1 MIFQQVLSLES
12 HLKLRKE
19 SEEWDKK
26 TKENIIDV
34 MKKTLGRSLN
44 QYIYIYIYIY
54 IKIY

>member
-44 QYIYIYIYIY
+44 QYIYIYIYI
-54 IKIY
+54 